1 MAGKLLLCSQDQYNV
16 ACLICYVKCPHQNEK
31 KKTEKKK
38 RRKSGQKQIKV
49 CQLGEGTDCFEFIEV
64 EIRFLVTLTDQYDC
78 VIEDNS

>member
-1 MAGKLLLCSQDQYNV
+1 MVNV
-16 ACLICYVKCPHQNEK
+16 LIKTK
-31 KKTEKKK
+31 KKKQKK
-38 RRKSGQKQIKV
+38 RRKSGQKQIEV